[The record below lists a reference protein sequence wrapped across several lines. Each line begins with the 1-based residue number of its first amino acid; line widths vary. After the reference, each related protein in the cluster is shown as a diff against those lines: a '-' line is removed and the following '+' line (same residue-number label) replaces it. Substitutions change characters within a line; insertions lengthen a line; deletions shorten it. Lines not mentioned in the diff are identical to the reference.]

1 MGVTP
6 THARRELG
14 KELQRLREAAKLTQ
28 PKVADACTWSRAKV
42 ARIEGGQVTLTPHD
56 LDLLARLYQATDA
69 ERENLI
75 VLLER
80 TDEGQWWHKYGA
92 LVSSVLDELLSLE
105 AQATTVHAA
114 STSAFPGLL
123 QSPDYARAVFA
134 RAAKVP
140 DPDDVEALVEL
151 RIKRQRILNEG
162 TELRALLGEEL
173 LLRRTGGPRVLRQQL
188 EHVVTLSEHP
198 HVTVQVLPLTA
209 EAAVLVGNLLVFDF
223 GADATSVA
231 YSEHAGGMNPY
242 HSPHDVRRLKR
253 DFEYLRSQALSPE
266 DTRSLMQVRLEEL

>member
-14 KELQRLREAAKLTQ
+14 KELQRLREAARLTQ

-56 LDLLARLYQATDA
+56 LDLLARLYRATDA
-69 ERENLI
+69 ERENL
-75 VLLER
+75 VALLER
-80 TDEGQWWHKYGA
+80 TEEGQWWHKYGA
-92 LVSSVLDELLSLE
+92 LVSSVLDELMSLE
-105 AQATTVHAA
+105 AQAAAIHAA

-151 RIKRQRILNEG
+151 RIRRQRILDED
-162 TELRALLGEEL
+162 TELHAVLGEEL
-173 LLRRTGGPRVLRQQL
+173 LLRQTGGPQVLRRQL
-188 EHVVTLSEHP
+188 EHVVALSERP
-198 HVTVQVLPLTA
+198 NVTIRVLPLTA
-209 EAAVLVGNLLVFDF
+209 EAGVLVGGLVIYDF
-223 GADATSVA
+223 EADTTSVA
-231 YSEHAGGMNPY
+231 YSEHVGGTNSY
-242 HSPHDVRRLKR
+242 HPPHDVRRLKR
-253 DFEYLRSQALSPE
+253 DFEHLKSQSLSPE
-266 DTRSLMQVRLEEL
+266 NTRSLFQARLKEL